1 MNTQTVKL
9 SQVSVNEANPR
20 IIKEDKY
27 RKLIDSIL
35 SFPEMLSIRPVVVE
49 NTMTALGGNMRCRA
63 LYDIASMSEQELTE
77 RINGLKNKVDADKAR
92 LIAYWK
98 TWQDNPTVIV
108 IKADSL
114 TQEQRKEFIIKDNVG
129 YGEWDFDLLANGWD
143 SELLGDWGVDIPG
156 IGADNSGGQD
166 DDKYTKKIEAP
177 KYEMTGEKPEMSDL
191 VNEDKY
197 KSLLEEINDADITD
211 DDKNFLRKAAA
222 RHLVFNY
229 SNIAEYYAHAS
240 KEVQDLMEKSALV
253 IIDFNKAVEL
263 GYCQLTKQITD
274 QYEEEYGNE
283 E

>member
-35 SFPEMLSIRPVVVE
+35 SFPEMLAIRPVVVE

-77 RINGLKNKVDADKAR
+77 RIGQLKNKAEADMQR
-92 LIAYWK
+92 LVSYWT

-108 IKADSL
+108 IKADNL
-114 TQEQRKEFIIKDNVG
+114 TEEQRKEFIIKDNVG

-156 IGADNSGGQD
+156 IDADNSGGQD

-263 GYCQLTKQITD
+263 GYVQLTKQITD